1 MKNKLIKSG
10 IYVILLGLIAKI
22 LSMIVK
28 IYTTRVFG
36 IELMSIYSLINPLII
51 FIITSI
57 YRNKYLLH
65 INFNYISNVNI
76 IYQ

>member
-36 IELMSIYSLINPLII
+36 IELMSIYS
-51 FIITSI
+51 
-57 YRNKYLLH
+57 
-65 INFNYISNVNI
+65 
-76 IYQ
+76 